1 MANTDREGPEATAG
15 ESDAEAEAREP
26 GAHGVPDSAPL
37 PPEVE
42 ERLAAMFGR
51 SSAAL
56 TGQPDEAA
64 QPAAEPDPDPDPAGS
79 YWGRQ
84 TGGAATPPASAQ
96 QASPP
101 LTAPGTSGY
110 DPYGPL
116 PPAPAPSLAPEPAP
130 PPAHQSRR
138 TFALVLV
145 AVVVLLV
152 GTGVVVFALNGGDGT
167 KPAAAL
173 ETAVANLHRA
183 KTAQVALNVAV
194 NAGGEAVRMTGN
206 GETNVLTNAT
216 NETIT
221 YNLAGTSFTAR
232 AIIDG
237 PTAYFNYGVGVGR
250 IVPGKSWVSMK
261 VGQSAASGSEG
272 TGIFS
277 DPNAML
283 AVLASPGAVVRAIG
297 ASEVNGVAVQGYSID
312 LGPAGIA
319 RLLRSA
325 YFPPSVKAAMES
337 AHYSHLDYIAF
348 IDASNRLRDLR
359 TVANFSVS
367 GNHFTVQG
375 DMSLSDYGVRV
386 SITDPPASEVVTFQ
400 EFEKI
405 AAQSQGTA
413 SS

>member
-15 ESDAEAEAREP
+15 EADAEAGVRDP
-26 GAHGVPDSAPL
+26 GAHGLPDSAPL

-42 ERLAAMFGR
+42 VRLAAMFGR
-51 SSAAL
+51 SSPAP

-64 QPAAEPDPDPDPAGS
+64 QPAAEPDLDPDPAGS
-79 YWGRQ
+79 YWSRQ
-84 TGGAATPPASAQ
+84 TGDTATPPASAR

-116 PPAPAPSLAPEPAP
+116 PPAPALAPEPAP

-138 TFALVLV
+138 TFVLVLV

-152 GTGVVVFALNGGDGT
+152 GTGVIVFALNGGDGT
-167 KPAAAL
+167 KPATAV

-183 KTAQVALNVAV
+183 KTAEVGLNVTV

-206 GETNVLTNAT
+206 GETNVVTNAT

-221 YNLAGTSFTAR
+221 YDLAGTSFTAR

-261 VGQSAASGSEG
+261 VGQSGASGSQG

-283 AVLASPGAVVRAIG
+283 AVLGSPATVVRAIG
-297 ASEVNGVAVQGYSID
+297 ASEVNGIAVQGYTID
-312 LGPAGIA
+312 LGPAAIA
-319 RLLRSA
+319 HLLRSA
-325 YFPPSVKAAMES
+325 SFPPSVKAEMES
-337 AHYSHLDYIAF
+337 AHFSRFNYTVF

-359 TVANFSVS
+359 TVANFSAN
-367 GNHFTVQG
+367 GNQFTAQG